1 MRDSEMS
8 RVKGSLDGVWVRYA
22 LSEIAC
28 AHPYGVKNRLKVLIT
43 PRKLRRFV
51 DFCLVWPSL
60 ADFSDKAKCNK
71 VVAALPWSRQ
81 RLDSNYVN
89 NTMRNQLMCTK
100 QAMRFQG

>member
-1 MRDSEMS
+1 MLCL
-8 RVKGSLDGVWVRYA
+8 KLPALAHTALKIGSKY
-22 LSEIAC
+22 SF
-28 AHPYGVKNRLKVLIT
+28 T